1 MKLMAL
7 LRERDREERN
17 KISKEPDAFQIQ
29 ILYAQPLP
37 ILIPR
42 PIFGNCSSPCNAF
55 VTDATIRRAAPP
67 FFRRFVI

>member
-37 ILIPR
+37 ILIRLAVLVLERLRYLRKSRR
-42 PIFGNCSSPCNAF
+42 P
-55 VTDATIRRAAPP
+55 AAVLDNMD
-67 FFRRFVI
+67 F